1 MKKRKYKAKKHNTGN
16 TKSRNSQVDQQRA
29 EYLETYNLKP
39 FTPQIDFVLEQ
50 KAVQEILDAVVRLQ
64 TYLSL
69 KERCS

>member
-16 TKSRNSQVDQQRA
+16 NKNCNSQVNQQRA

-39 FTPQIDFVLEQ
+39 LTPQIDFDLER

-64 TYLSL
+64 TYLSFR
-69 KERCS
+69 ERCG